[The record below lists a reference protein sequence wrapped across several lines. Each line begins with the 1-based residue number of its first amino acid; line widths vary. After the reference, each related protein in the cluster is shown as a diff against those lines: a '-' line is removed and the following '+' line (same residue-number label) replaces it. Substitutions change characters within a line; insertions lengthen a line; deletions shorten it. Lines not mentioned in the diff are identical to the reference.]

1 MHFNFK
7 LVGEC
12 RIEAILFAKQQH
24 TIFLIDIYP
33 FPQPNGN
40 EIVDNIYALY
50 KWCTLQDKI

>member
-40 EIVDNIYALY
+40 EIVD
-50 KWCTLQDKI
+50 